1 MKNMEIVVHT
11 DGGSLGNPGSSAIGI
26 VIELPD
32 NKKTYAKDI
41 GNGTNN
47 EAEYNALVFALRKAR
62 ALVGGAKTKEAT
74 VKCYSDSQLMV
85 SQLNHKYQLKNKRI
99 IELFVEVWNLMMNY
113 KSVEFIYVP
122 REKNQEADSLVKSVI
137 GGGKQNSFF

>member
-1 MKNMEIVVHT
+1 MDIIIHT
-11 DGGSLGNPGSSAIGI
+11 DGGSIGNPGPSAIGI

-32 NKKTYAKDI
+32 NKKTYAKDT

-47 EAEYNALVFALRKAR
+47 EAEYNALIFALRKAK
-62 ALVGGAKTKEAT
+62 ALVGGAKAKEAA

-85 SQLNHKYQLKNKRI
+85 SQLNHKYQLKNKKI
-99 IELFVEVWNLMMNY
+99 IELFVEAWNLMMDY

-122 REKNQEADSLVKSVI
+122 REKNQEADALVKSVI
-137 GGGKQNSFF
+137 NGGKQNSFF